1 LSARRRIDPPLA
13 AGTANLSDSSSA
25 SPALGGARRERAGRP
40 ARLRRPELFWATAF
54 IFPYAA
60 VFLAFGAYPMA
71 LALWMARSPAL
82 YAELF
87 AEPLY
92 PTALL
97 NTLLFVGVGVN
108 LKMFVALLL
117 SGFFMRRG
125 WWIKALLAI
134 FVVPWFVATVQAC
147 LSFHWI
153 LIGQYGL
160 LDGLI
165 EAIFGIQG
173 PDWFNDRWLA
183 LGCNIWAYMWKW
195 MPLWTLVFLAGRM
208 AIPSEIYDAAAVDG
222 ATGRAGFI
230 HVTFPLLANLYLV
243 CSLVATVWA
252 FGDFAT
258 TYFVSNGAPTNT
270 TNVLA
275 TLSFRYAFDDAR
287 PAIGIAAALS
297 ALPLV
302 LPAIV
307 LVMHRLQTREVQL

>member
-1 LSARRRIDPPLA
+1 MSGSSSVSQGLA
-13 AGTANLSDSSSA
+13 AGTLTLDPADRPPRRRSS
-25 SPALGGARRERAGRP
+25 
-40 ARLRRPELFWATAF
+40 RRPELLWVIAF

-60 VFLAFGAYPMA
+60 VFLAFGAYPVA

-92 PTALL
+92 LPTLV
-97 NTLLFVGVGVN
+97 NTVLFVAVGVN

-125 WWIKALLAI
+125 WWVKALLVI
-134 FVVPWFVATVQAC
+134 FVVPWFIATVQAYI
-147 LSFHWI
+147 SFHWM

-160 LDGLI
+160 IDGLI

-183 LGCNIWAYMWKW
+183 LGCNIWAYVWKW
-195 MPLWTLVFLAGRM
+195 MPLWTLVFLAGRL

-222 ATGRAGFI
+222 ATGRAGFV

-243 CSLVATVWA
+243 CTLLATVWA
-252 FGDFAT
+252 LGDFAT
-258 TYFVSNGAPTNT
+258 AYFVSNGAPTNT
-270 TNVLA
+270 THVLA

-302 LPAIV
+302 VPAIV
-307 LVMHRLQTREVQL
+307 LVIRRLQTRELQL